1 MSNKTIQLNPVFLSS
16 STSKAKLAS
25 ASSAKTLKKEK
36 PVMQNSALI
45 KPNKVKK
52 ELLAKIKDFQV
63 KAEEKGITHQES
75 KQQQLDKFDK
85 NFNDEFNKSLTFLQ
99 DLSKQQHQQKKEQ
112 KEHKNTLKRGRIE
125 NEVHMHVAT
134 ELPIE
139 LLAQTQVQMQQAH
152 GQHPYNN
159 GHAKTPP
166 YGILKQG
173 NKPTYRQWHN
183 TTQKLHYPS
192 PAKPLIT
199 IEQDV
204 QPTINEN
211 ERSRNLEMIKQEYKQ
226 KQTVAQTVAQP
237 IVPQIVAQQIQPHI
251 PASWGKG
258 AEPPHIPASWGKGAE
273 PPHIP
278 VIPDHAK
285 FASGG
290 KGAEPPYKKRI
301 TKTTKYKLGKTKGG
315 NKVSVLIKNN
325 QTRRKVQHEIGLL
338 KQKPILDIK
347 NHLREKN
354 LLKVGSFAPNDV
366 LRQIYEQSILAGDVE
381 NKSKDTLIHNFYN
394 DKP

>member
-52 ELLAKIKDFQV
+52 ELLAKIKDFQM
-63 KAEEKGITHQES
+63 KAEEKGITPQES
-75 KQQQLDKFDK
+75 KQQQQQLDKFDK

-134 ELPIE
+134 ELPME
-139 LLAQTQVQMQQAH
+139 LLAQQHFKPQVQAQVQAQAQQTQVQTHAH
-152 GQHPYNN
+152 PSNN

-183 TTQKLHYPS
+183 TTQKLHYSS

-199 IEQDV
+199 IEQDDTNV
-204 QPTINEN
+204 A
-211 ERSRNLEMIKQEYKQ
+211 ERSRNLEMIKQKQ
-226 KQTVAQTVAQP
+226 TVAPPQTQIVAPIVQTVAQTVAQ
-237 IVPQIVAQQIQPHI
+237 QIVAPIIQPHI
-251 PASWGKG
+251 SASR
-258 AEPPHIPASWGKGAE
+258 
-273 PPHIP
+273 
-278 VIPDHAK
+278 
-285 FASGG
+285 G

-338 KQKPILDIK
+338 KQKTILEVK

-354 LLKVGSFAPNDV
+354 LLKIGSFAPSDV
-366 LRQIYEQSILAGDVE
+366 LRQMYEQSILAGDVE